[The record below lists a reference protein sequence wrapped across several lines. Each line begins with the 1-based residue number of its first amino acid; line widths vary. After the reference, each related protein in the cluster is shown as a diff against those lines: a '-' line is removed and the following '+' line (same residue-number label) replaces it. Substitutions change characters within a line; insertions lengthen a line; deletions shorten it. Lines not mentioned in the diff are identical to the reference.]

1 MSWRDWRFWD
11 YVLVSRAEEDPDFRD
26 ELASL
31 ASKGLMAIGAVCLGA
46 PLIALLAGGLG
57 VSEMVEDSAILAV
70 CSIITLGVVA
80 TILSRQRS
88 AQPLAN
94 LIGMGVGYL
103 VGVIQLWASL
113 TGPEVEMGSG
123 HHIPGNVS
131 MVMLVGIAA
140 LPMRPLQ
147 TTFLGSALLVSY
159 WLLIPLA
166 DQTIDMNNHRAHSV
180 LVVMVILVG
189 TGLTAVIYQRRL
201 AAFRA
206 RWQAVDALEQLQ
218 EAQSRLLISETAASQ
233 GRLAAALS
241 HELNTPLGA
250 LNSALDTLSTVFE
263 RQRQGRAPDP
273 EIASQA
279 FQAAGAASGRLTE
292 TITRMKHLTNLG
304 RAGVQQVDLN
314 QLWEDTVTLIR
325 AEFGEDLN
333 LTLELSPLPDF
344 KGNPQQLS
352 TVFTNLL
359 RNAAAAIDSAGS
371 IRVTS
376 GVGGG
381 ELILE
386 VRDTGKGIAPD
397 RIPQLFNPSFHVARN
412 RVGTT
417 NWGLFVAQSI
427 VVNHGGRIEI
437 ESRATIKRCVNSRG
451 GEYPSGLT

>member
-1 MSWRDWRFWD
+1 MSWREWRFWD
-11 YVLVSRAEEDPDFRD
+11 YVFVSRVEEDPDFRD

-31 ASKGLMAIGAVCLGA
+31 ASKGLLAIGAVCIGA
-46 PLIALLAGGLG
+46 PLFAMLAGLLGVPEMLEHSALLAIC
-57 VSEMVEDSAILAV
+57 AIL
-70 CSIITLGVVA
+70 TLGAVA
-80 TILSRQRS
+80 TALSRWGPARPVS
-88 AQPLAN
+88 RLFGLA
-94 LIGMGVGYL
+94 VGYL
-103 VGVIQLWASL
+103 VGVSQLWVSL
-113 TGPEVEMGSG
+113 NGPEREMGAL

-140 LPMRPLQ
+140 LPLRPLQ
-147 TTFLGSALLVSY
+147 TTFLGSALLLSY
-159 WLLIPLA
+159 WILVPLA
-166 DQTIDMNNHRAHSV
+166 GQTIDENYHLTHSVSVV
-180 LVVMVILVG
+180 LVVLIG

-206 RWQAVDALEQLQ
+206 RRQAVDALEQLQ
-218 EAQSRLLISETAASQ
+218 ETQSRLLISETAASQ

-263 RQRQGRAPDP
+263 RQRQGRSPDP

-304 RAGVQQVDLN
+304 RAGVQLVDLN
-314 QLWEDTVTLIR
+314 QLWEDTVALIR

-333 LTLELSPLPDF
+333 LTLKLSPLPEF

-371 IRVTS
+371 IVVTS
-376 GVGGG
+376 GVGGR

-437 ESRATIKRCVNSRG
+437 ESQEGKGTTATIHMPQPG
-451 GEYPSGLT
+451 